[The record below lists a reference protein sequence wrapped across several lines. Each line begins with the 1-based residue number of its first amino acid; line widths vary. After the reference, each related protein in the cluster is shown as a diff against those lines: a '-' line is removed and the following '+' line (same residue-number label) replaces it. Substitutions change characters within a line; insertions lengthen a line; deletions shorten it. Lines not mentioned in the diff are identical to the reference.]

1 MRTYTKEERQ
11 NAIDRFIS
19 GESAADILADT
30 GIPKALSIIG
40 CIYIRKKRKHLTRE
54 L

>member
-30 GIPKALSIIG
+30 GIKQQRAIFPIVAHSTTAKYEMPK
-40 CIYIRKKRKHLTRE
+40 
-54 L
+54 